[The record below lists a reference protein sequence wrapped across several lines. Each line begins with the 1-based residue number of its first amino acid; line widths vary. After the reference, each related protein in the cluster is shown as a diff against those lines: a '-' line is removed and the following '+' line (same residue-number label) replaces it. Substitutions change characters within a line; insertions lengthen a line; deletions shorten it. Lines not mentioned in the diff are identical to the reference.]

1 MEVEGGIRV
10 RTKNGAYLIEQGNTT
25 RIVKLKPGETVE
37 IVPGFTISAP
47 AEVNVVVHEAH
58 Q

>member
-1 MEVEGGIRV
+1 MEGGIRI
-10 RTKNGAYLIEQGNTT
+10 RTRNGAYLIEQGNTT
-25 RIVKLKPGETVE
+25 RIVKLRPGESVE

-47 AEVNVVVHEAH
+47 AEVNVTVHEAH